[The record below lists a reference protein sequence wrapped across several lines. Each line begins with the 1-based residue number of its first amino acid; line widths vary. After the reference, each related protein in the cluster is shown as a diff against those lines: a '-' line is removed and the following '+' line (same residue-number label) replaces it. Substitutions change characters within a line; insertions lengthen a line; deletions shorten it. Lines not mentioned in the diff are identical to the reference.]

1 MKNFLGLALLV
12 GIGAAGWRIGG
23 LLSSDAVSMAVGVLF
38 GVLAGVPTALLLIAG
53 NRRQDESTNVADL
66 RAHNRHAPAYA
77 SPPPVIIM
85 ATPHMAEPAISQRPH
100 APQTY
105 NQGTTW
111 GGGAP
116 APVQRE
122 FKVVGEQEEWLNEW

>member
-53 NRRQDESTNVADL
+53 NRRQGESMNGAANH
-66 RAHNRHAPAYA
+66 AHGRHAPAYA

-85 ATPHMAEPAISQRPH
+85 AAPHMAAPAISQQPH
-100 APQTY
+100 GPQTY
-105 NQGTTW
+105 NRGTTW
-111 GGGAP
+111 GGEP